1 MFDAFFY
8 LLRQYGLD
16 VSTTEWLT
24 VQQALSLGLHG
35 SSLTGFY
42 DLCRAI
48 LCKSES
54 EYDKFDQAF
63 EEYFYAVFYTA
74 TGRLRDDLP
83 EDVLAMLQRPNR
95 PDPLQYTHTLEEE
108 AQLAAL
114 RRRAMEEQEGT
125 PIYEDSQA
133 QLEGEVF
140 DGSHNIRPDDLPQ
153 GNPEIIQVVR
163 KPRRK
168 PGHALPLWNFKDF
181 REDNVLNIRQF
192 QMAFR
197 RLCLYSDQF
206 GPEVE
211 LDIQRTVHDTCQK
224 GGLLQIRQKKPRR
237 NAIKVLMFIDCGGT
251 MTPYH
256 ALCSRLFQAVSRS
269 NRFKDLKIYYFHNCI
284 DEYLYTNPTLRL
296 KYEVSTKKVLRECDK
311 DYKVIFVGD
320 ATMDVNELLYPP
332 AEVTR
337 NNQGF
342 SGQDWLNYILK
353 RYRSTVWLTPVLRKK
368 GSCMGTWGAAY
379 DIITDLFQMYPLTVK
394 GLEDAMEQLMVQKYK
409 EHSTITRL

>member
-1 MFDAFFY
+1 MFDEFFY

-24 VQQALSLGLHG
+24 VQQALSLGLHR

-63 EEYFYAVFYTA
+63 EEYFYDVFYTA

-140 DGSHNIRPDDLPQ
+140 DGSHDIRPDDLPQ
-153 GNPEIIQVVR
+153 ANPDVIQVVR

-181 REDNVLNIRQF
+181 REDTVLNIRQF
-192 QMAFR
+192 QLAFR

-211 LDIQRTVHDTCQK
+211 LDIQRTIHDTCQK

-237 NAIKVLMFIDCGGT
+237 NAIKVLMFIDSGGT

-256 ALCSRLFQAVSRS
+256 DLCSRLFQAVSRS

-296 KYEVSTKKVLRECDK
+296 KYEVSTQKVLRECDK

-320 ATMDVNELLYPP
+320 ATMDVNELIYPP

-353 RYRSTVWLTPVLRKK
+353 RYRSTVWLTPILRKK
-368 GSCMGTWGAAY
+368 GTCMGTWGAAY

-394 GLEDAMEQLMVQKYK
+394 GLEDAMEQLMVQ
-409 EHSTITRL
+409 R

>member
-54 EYDKFDQAF
+54 EYDKFDQVF
-63 EEYFYAVFYTA
+63 EEYFYDVFYTA

-181 REDNVLNIRQF
+181 REDNILNIRQF

-320 ATMDVNELLYPP
+320 ATMDVNELIYPP

-394 GLEDAMEQLMVQKYK
+394 GLEDAMEQLMVQK
-409 EHSTITRL
+409 

>member
-1 MFDAFFY
+1 MFDEFFY

-24 VQQALSLGLHG
+24 VQQALSLGLHR

-63 EEYFYAVFYTA
+63 EEYFYDVFYTA

-153 GNPEIIQVVR
+153 ANPDVIQVVR

-211 LDIQRTVHDTCQK
+211 LDIQRTIHDTCQK

-237 NAIKVLMFIDCGGT
+237 NAIKVLMFIDSGGT

-256 ALCSRLFQAVSRS
+256 DLCSRLFQAVSRS

-296 KYEVSTKKVLRECDK
+296 KYEVSTQKVLRECDK

-320 ATMDVNELLYPP
+320 ATMDVNELIYPP

-353 RYRSTVWLTPVLRKK
+353 RYRSTVWLTPILRKK
-368 GSCMGTWGAAY
+368 GTCMGTWGAAY

-394 GLEDAMEQLMVQKYK
+394 GLEDAMEQLMVQK
-409 EHSTITRL
+409 

>member
-63 EEYFYAVFYTA
+63 EEYFYDVFYTA

-108 AQLAAL
+108 ALLAAL

-211 LDIQRTVHDTCQK
+211 LDIQRTIHDTCQK

-320 ATMDVNELLYPP
+320 ATMDVNELIYPP

-394 GLEDAMEQLMVQKYK
+394 GLEDAMEQLMVQK
-409 EHSTITRL
+409 

>member
-1 MFDAFFY
+1 MFDEFFY

-24 VQQALSLGLHG
+24 VQQALSLGLHR

-63 EEYFYAVFYTA
+63 EEFFYDVFYTA

-95 PDPLQYTHTLEEE
+95 PDPLQYTHTLEAE
-108 AQLAAL
+108 AHLLEL

-211 LDIQRTVHDTCQK
+211 LDIQRTIHDTCQK

-237 NAIKVLMFIDCGGT
+237 NAIKVLMFIDSGGT

-256 ALCSRLFQAVSRS
+256 DLCSRLFQAVSRS

-296 KYEVSTKKVLRECDK
+296 KYEVSTQKVLRECDK

-320 ATMDVNELLYPP
+320 ATMDVNELIYPP

-353 RYRSTVWLTPVLRKK
+353 RYRSTVWLTPILRKK
-368 GSCMGTWGAAY
+368 GTCMGTWGAAY

-394 GLEDAMEQLMVQKYK
+394 GLEDAMDQLMVQK
-409 EHSTITRL
+409 

>member
-63 EEYFYAVFYTA
+63 EEYFYDVFYTA

-394 GLEDAMEQLMVQKYK
+394 GLEDAMEQLMVQK
-409 EHSTITRL
+409 

>member
-1 MFDAFFY
+1 MFDEFFY

-24 VQQALSLGLHG
+24 VQQALSLGLHR

-63 EEYFYAVFYTA
+63 EEYFYDVFYTA

-140 DGSHNIRPDDLPQ
+140 DGSHDIRPDDLPQ
-153 GNPEIIQVVR
+153 ANPDVIQVVR

-211 LDIQRTVHDTCQK
+211 LDIQRTIHDTCQK

-237 NAIKVLMFIDCGGT
+237 NAIKVLMFIDSGGT

-256 ALCSRLFQAVSRS
+256 DLCSRLFQAVSRS

-296 KYEVSTKKVLRECDK
+296 KYEVSTQKVLRECDK

-320 ATMDVNELLYPP
+320 ATMDVNELIYPP

-353 RYRSTVWLTPVLRKK
+353 RYRSTVWLTPILRKK
-368 GSCMGTWGAAY
+368 GTCMGTWGAAY

-394 GLEDAMEQLMVQKYK
+394 GLEDAMEQLMVQK
-409 EHSTITRL
+409 

>member
-95 PDPLQYTHTLEEE
+95 PDPLQYAHTLEEE

-114 RRRAMEEQEGT
+114 RRRAMEEQAGT

-211 LDIQRTVHDTCQK
+211 LDIRRTVHDTCQK

-394 GLEDAMEQLMVQKYK
+394 GLEDAMEQLMVQK
-409 EHSTITRL
+409 

>member
-63 EEYFYAVFYTA
+63 EEYFYDVFYTA

-206 GPEVE
+206 GPKVE

-256 ALCSRLFQAVSRS
+256 ALCSRLFQAVGRS

-394 GLEDAMEQLMVQKYK
+394 GLEDAMERLMVQK
-409 EHSTITRL
+409 

>member
-1 MFDAFFY
+1 MFDEFFY

-24 VQQALSLGLHG
+24 VQQALSLGLHR

-63 EEYFYAVFYTA
+63 EEFFYDVFYTA

-95 PDPLQYTHTLEEE
+95 PDALQYTHTLEEE

-140 DGSHNIRPDDLPQ
+140 DGSHDIRPDDLPQ
-153 GNPEIIQVVR
+153 ANPDVIQVVR

-211 LDIQRTVHDTCQK
+211 LDIQRTIHDTCQK

-237 NAIKVLMFIDCGGT
+237 NAIKVLMFIDSGGT

-256 ALCSRLFQAVSRS
+256 DLCSRLFQAVSRS

-296 KYEVSTKKVLRECDK
+296 KYEVSTQKVLRECDK

-320 ATMDVNELLYPP
+320 ATMDVNELIYPP

-353 RYRSTVWLTPVLRKK
+353 RYRSTVWLTPILRKK
-368 GSCMGTWGAAY
+368 GTCMGTWGAAY

-394 GLEDAMEQLMVQKYK
+394 GLEDAMEQLMVQK
-409 EHSTITRL
+409 

>member
-1 MFDAFFY
+1 
-8 LLRQYGLD
+8 
-16 VSTTEWLT
+16 
-24 VQQALSLGLHG
+24 
-35 SSLTGFY
+35 
-42 DLCRAI
+42 
-48 LCKSES
+48 
-54 EYDKFDQAF
+54 
-63 EEYFYAVFYTA
+63 
-74 TGRLRDDLP
+74 
-83 EDVLAMLQRPNR
+83 MLQRPNR

-108 AQLAAL
+108 ALLAAL

-353 RYRSTVWLTPVLRKK
+353 RYRSTVWLPPVLRKK

-394 GLEDAMEQLMVQKYK
+394 GLEDAMEQLMVQK
-409 EHSTITRL
+409 

>member
-1 MFDAFFY
+1 MFDEFFY

-24 VQQALSLGLHG
+24 VQQALSLGLHR

-63 EEYFYAVFYTA
+63 EEFFYDVFYTA

-95 PDPLQYTHTLEEE
+95 PDPLQYTHTLEAE
-108 AQLAAL
+108 AHLLEL

-140 DGSHNIRPDDLPQ
+140 DGSHDIRPDDLPQ
-153 GNPEIIQVVR
+153 ANPDVIQVVR

-211 LDIQRTVHDTCQK
+211 LDIQRTIHDTCQK
-224 GGLLQIRQKKPRR
+224 AGILQIRYKKPRR
-237 NAIKVLMFIDCGGT
+237 NTIKVLLLIDSGGS
-251 MTPYH
+251 MDYH
-256 ALCSRLFQAVSRS
+256 SQLCSRLFQAASRS
-269 NRFKDLKIYYFHNCI
+269 NRFKELRVYYFHNCPKA
-284 DEYLYTNPTLRL
+284 YLYTNPTLEK
-296 KYEVSTKKVLRECDK
+296 KYQVPMETVLRNCDK
-311 DYKVIFVGD
+311 DFKVLLLGD
-320 ATMDVNELLYPP
+320 ATMDIDDLIQPP
-332 AEVTR
+332 YFETKDNKGYTGV
-337 NNQGF
+337 
-342 SGQDWLNYILK
+342 DWLHYILQ
-353 RYRSTVWLTPVLRKK
+353 RYSHTAWLNPRPTTRPVIFGKESYSLLCK
-368 GSCMGTWGAAY
+368 MF
-379 DIITDLFQMYPLTVK
+379 DMYPLTIA
-394 GLEDAMEQLMVQKYK
+394 GLESALKKLMVR
-409 EHSTITRL
+409 E

>member
-1 MFDAFFY
+1 MFDEFFY

-24 VQQALSLGLHG
+24 VQQALSLGLHR

-63 EEYFYAVFYTA
+63 EEFFYDVFYTA

-95 PDPLQYTHTLEEE
+95 PDPLQYTHTLEAE
-108 AQLAAL
+108 AHLLEL

-133 QLEGEVF
+133 QLEGEGF
-140 DGSHNIRPDDLPQ
+140 DGSHDIRPDDLPQ
-153 GNPEIIQVVR
+153 ANPDVIQVVR

-211 LDIQRTVHDTCQK
+211 LDIQRTIHDTCQK

-237 NAIKVLMFIDCGGT
+237 NAIKVLMFIDSGGT

-256 ALCSRLFQAVSRS
+256 DLCSRLFQAVSRS

-296 KYEVSTKKVLRECDK
+296 KYEVSTQKVLRECDK

-320 ATMDVNELLYPP
+320 ATMDVNELIYPP

-353 RYRSTVWLTPVLRKK
+353 RYRSTVWLTPILRKT
-368 GSCMGTWGAAY
+368 GTCMGTWGAAY

-394 GLEDAMEQLMVQKYK
+394 GLEDAMEQLMVQK
-409 EHSTITRL
+409 

>member
-63 EEYFYAVFYTA
+63 EEYFYDVFYTA

-394 GLEDAMEQLMVQKYK
+394 GLEDAMERLMVQK
-409 EHSTITRL
+409 

>member
-1 MFDAFFY
+1 MFDEFFY

-24 VQQALSLGLHG
+24 VQQALSLGLHR

-63 EEYFYAVFYTA
+63 EEFFYDVFYTA

-95 PDPLQYTHTLEEE
+95 PDPLQYTHTLEAE
-108 AQLAAL
+108 AHLLEL

-140 DGSHNIRPDDLPQ
+140 DGSHDIRPDDLPQ
-153 GNPEIIQVVR
+153 GNPDVIQVVR

-211 LDIQRTVHDTCQK
+211 LDIQRTIHDTCQK

-237 NAIKVLMFIDCGGT
+237 NAIKVLMFIDSGGT

-256 ALCSRLFQAVSRS
+256 DLCSRLFQAVSRS

-296 KYEVSTKKVLRECDK
+296 KYEVSTQKLLRECDK

-320 ATMDVNELLYPP
+320 ATMDVNELIYPP

-353 RYRSTVWLTPVLRKK
+353 RYRSTVWLTPILRKK
-368 GSCMGTWGAAY
+368 GTCMGTWGAAY

-394 GLEDAMEQLMVQKYK
+394 GLEDAMEQLMVQK
-409 EHSTITRL
+409 

>member
-63 EEYFYAVFYTA
+63 EEYFYDVFYTA

-163 KPRRK
+163 KPHRK

-394 GLEDAMEQLMVQKYK
+394 GLENAMEQLMVQK
-409 EHSTITRL
+409 

>member
-8 LLRQYGLD
+8 LLRQYSLD

-63 EEYFYAVFYTA
+63 EEYFYDVFYTA

-224 GGLLQIRQKKPRR
+224 GGLLQIRPKKPRR

-394 GLEDAMEQLMVQKYK
+394 GLEDAMEQLMVQK
-409 EHSTITRL
+409 

>member
-1 MFDAFFY
+1 MFDEFFY

-24 VQQALSLGLHG
+24 VQQALSLGLHR

-63 EEYFYAVFYTA
+63 EEYFYDVFYTA

-140 DGSHNIRPDDLPQ
+140 DGSHDIRPDDLPQ
-153 GNPEIIQVVR
+153 ANPDVIQVVR

-211 LDIQRTVHDTCQK
+211 LDIQRTIHDTCQK

-237 NAIKVLMFIDCGGT
+237 NAIKVLMFIDSGGT

-256 ALCSRLFQAVSRS
+256 DLCSRLFQAVSRS

-296 KYEVSTKKVLRECDK
+296 KYEVSTLKVLRECDK

-320 ATMDVNELLYPP
+320 ATMDVNELIYPP

-337 NNQGF
+337 HNQGL

-353 RYRSTVWLTPVLRKK
+353 RYRSTVWLTPILRKK
-368 GSCMGTWGAAY
+368 GTCMGTWGAAY

-394 GLEDAMEQLMVQKYK
+394 GLEDAMEQLMVQK
-409 EHSTITRL
+409 

>member
-1 MFDAFFY
+1 MFDEFFY

-24 VQQALSLGLHG
+24 VQQALSLGLHR

-63 EEYFYAVFYTA
+63 EEYFYDVFYTA

-114 RRRAMEEQEGT
+114 RRRAREEQEGT

-394 GLEDAMEQLMVQKYK
+394 GLEDAMEQLMVQK
-409 EHSTITRL
+409 

>member
-54 EYDKFDQAF
+54 EYDKFDQVF
-63 EEYFYAVFYTA
+63 EEYFYDVFYTA

-181 REDNVLNIRQF
+181 REDNILNIRQF

-320 ATMDVNELLYPP
+320 ATMDVNELIYPP

-353 RYRSTVWLTPVLRKK
+353 RYRSTVWLTPVLRKRAAA
-368 GSCMGTWGAAY
+368 WAPGAQPM
-379 DIITDLFQMYPLTVK
+379 TSSLTC
-394 GLEDAMEQLMVQKYK
+394 
-409 EHSTITRL
+409 SRCIP

>member
-394 GLEDAMEQLMVQKYK
+394 GLEDAMEQLMVQK
-409 EHSTITRL
+409 

>member
-1 MFDAFFY
+1 MFDEFFY

-42 DLCRAI
+42 DLCRAT

-63 EEYFYAVFYTA
+63 EEYFYDVFYTA
-74 TGRLRDDLP
+74 TGMLRDDLP
-83 EDVLAMLQRPNR
+83 EDVLALLQRPNR

-108 AQLAAL
+108 AHLAEL

-206 GPEVE
+206 GSEVE

-320 ATMDVNELLYPP
+320 ATMDVNELIYPP

-394 GLEDAMEQLMVQKYK
+394 GLEDAMEQLMVQK
-409 EHSTITRL
+409 

>member
-1 MFDAFFY
+1 MFDEFFY

-24 VQQALSLGLHG
+24 VQQALSLGLHR

-42 DLCRAI
+42 DLCRAV

-63 EEYFYAVFYTA
+63 EDFFSDVFYDPNGVPRA
-74 TGRLRDDLP
+74 DLP
-83 EDVLAMLQRPNR
+83 AELLELLQRPGR
-95 PDPLQYTHTLEEE
+95 ADPLQYTHSLEEE
-108 AQLAAL
+108 AHLAQL
-114 RRRAMEEQEGT
+114 RHRAMAEQEGT
-125 PIYEDSQA
+125 PMYEDSQA
-133 QLEGEVF
+133 QLDGDVF
-140 DGSHNIRPDDLPQ
+140 QGSHDIRPDDLPQ
-153 GNPEIIQVVR
+153 LDPNLIRVVR

-197 RLCLYSDQF
+197 KLCLYSDQF
-206 GPEVE
+206 GQEEE
-211 LDIQRTVHDTCQK
+211 LDIPRTIHDTCQK

-237 NAIKVLMFIDCGGT
+237 NSVKVLMFIDCGGT

-256 ALCSRLFQAVSRS
+256 ELCSRLFQAVSRS
-269 NRFKDLKIYYFHNCI
+269 NRFRDLKIYYFHNCI

-296 KYEVSTKKVLRECDK
+296 KYEVSTQKVLRECDK
-311 DYKVIFVGD
+311 DYRVIFVGD
-320 ATMDVNELLYPP
+320 ATMDVNELIYPP
-332 AEVTR
+332 AEITR

-342 SGQDWLNYILK
+342 SGQDWLNYIIK

-379 DIITDLFQMYPLTVK
+379 DIIMDLFQMYPLTVK
-394 GLEDAMEQLMVQKYK
+394 GLEDAMEHLMAPQ
-409 EHSTITRL
+409 

>member
-1 MFDAFFY
+1 MFDEFFY

-24 VQQALSLGLHG
+24 VQQALSLGLHR

-63 EEYFYAVFYTA
+63 EEYFYDVFYTA

-125 PIYEDSQA
+125 PIYDDSQA

-140 DGSHNIRPDDLPQ
+140 DGSHDIRPDDLPQ
-153 GNPEIIQVVR
+153 ANPDVIQVVR

-211 LDIQRTVHDTCQK
+211 LDIQRTIHDTCQK

-237 NAIKVLMFIDCGGT
+237 NAIKVLMFIDSGGT

-256 ALCSRLFQAVSRS
+256 DLCSRLFQAVSRS

-296 KYEVSTKKVLRECDK
+296 KYEVSTQKVLRECDK

-320 ATMDVNELLYPP
+320 ATMDVNELIYPP

-353 RYRSTVWLTPVLRKK
+353 RYRSTVWLTPILRKK
-368 GSCMGTWGAAY
+368 GTCMGTWGAAY

-394 GLEDAMEQLMVQKYK
+394 GLEDAMEQLMVQ
-409 EHSTITRL
+409 R

>member
-1 MFDAFFY
+1 MFDEFFY

-24 VQQALSLGLHG
+24 VQQALSLGLHR

-63 EEYFYAVFYTA
+63 EEYFYDVFYTA

-140 DGSHNIRPDDLPQ
+140 DGSHDIRPDDLPQ
-153 GNPEIIQVVR
+153 ANPDVIQVVR

-211 LDIQRTVHDTCQK
+211 LDIQRTIHDTCQK

-237 NAIKVLMFIDCGGT
+237 NAIKVLMFIDSGGT

-256 ALCSRLFQAVSRS
+256 DLCSRLFQAVSRS

-296 KYEVSTKKVLRECDK
+296 KYEVSTLKVLRECDK

-320 ATMDVNELLYPP
+320 ATMDVNELIYPP

-353 RYRSTVWLTPVLRKK
+353 RYRSTVWLTPILRKK
-368 GSCMGTWGAAY
+368 GTCMGTWGAAY

-394 GLEDAMEQLMVQKYK
+394 GLEDAMEQLMVQK
-409 EHSTITRL
+409 

>member
-1 MFDAFFY
+1 MFDEFFY

-24 VQQALSLGLHG
+24 VQQALSLGLHR

-63 EEYFYAVFYTA
+63 EEFFYDVFYTA

-140 DGSHNIRPDDLPQ
+140 DGSHDIRPDDLPQ
-153 GNPEIIQVVR
+153 ANPDVIQVVR

-211 LDIQRTVHDTCQK
+211 LDIQRTIHDTCQK

-237 NAIKVLMFIDCGGT
+237 NAIKVLMFIDSGGT

-256 ALCSRLFQAVSRS
+256 DLCSRLFQAVSRS

-296 KYEVSTKKVLRECDK
+296 KYEVSTQKVLRECDK

-320 ATMDVNELLYPP
+320 ATMDVNELIYPP

-337 NNQGF
+337 NNQCF

-353 RYRSTVWLTPVLRKK
+353 RYRSTVWLTPILRKK
-368 GSCMGTWGAAY
+368 GTCMGTWGAAY

-394 GLEDAMEQLMVQKYK
+394 GLEDAMEQLMVQK
-409 EHSTITRL
+409 

>member
-1 MFDAFFY
+1 MFDEFFY

-63 EEYFYAVFYTA
+63 EEYFYDVFYTA

-108 AQLAAL
+108 AQLTAL

-320 ATMDVNELLYPP
+320 ATMDVNELIYPP
-332 AEVTR
+332 VEVTR

-394 GLEDAMEQLMVQKYK
+394 GLEDAMEHLMVQK
-409 EHSTITRL
+409 

>member
-1 MFDAFFY
+1 MFDEFFY

-24 VQQALSLGLHG
+24 VQQALSLGLHR

-63 EEYFYAVFYTA
+63 EEYFYDVFYTA

-140 DGSHNIRPDDLPQ
+140 DGSHDIRPDDLPQ
-153 GNPEIIQVVR
+153 ANPDVIQVVR

-211 LDIQRTVHDTCQK
+211 LDIQRTIHDTCQK

-237 NAIKVLMFIDCGGT
+237 NAIKVLMFIDSGGT

-256 ALCSRLFQAVSRS
+256 DLCSRLFQAVSRS
-269 NRFKDLKIYYFHNCI
+269 NRFKDLKIYYFQNCI

-296 KYEVSTKKVLRECDK
+296 KYEVSTQKVLRECDK

-320 ATMDVNELLYPP
+320 ATMDVNELIYPP

-353 RYRSTVWLTPVLRKK
+353 RYRSTVWLTPILRKK
-368 GSCMGTWGAAY
+368 GTCMGTWGAAY

-394 GLEDAMEQLMVQKYK
+394 GLEDAMEQLMVQK
-409 EHSTITRL
+409 

>member
-63 EEYFYAVFYTA
+63 EEYFYDVFYTA
-74 TGRLRDDLP
+74 TGRLRDDPP

-394 GLEDAMEQLMVQKYK
+394 GLEDAMEQLMVQK
-409 EHSTITRL
+409 

>member
-74 TGRLRDDLP
+74 AGRLRDDLP

-320 ATMDVNELLYPP
+320 ATMDVNELIYPP

-394 GLEDAMEQLMVQKYK
+394 GLEDAMEQLMVQK
-409 EHSTITRL
+409 

>member
-1 MFDAFFY
+1 MFDDFFY

-63 EEYFYAVFYTA
+63 EEYFYDVFYTA

-108 AQLAAL
+108 ALLAAL

-206 GPEVE
+206 GSEVE

-320 ATMDVNELLYPP
+320 ATMDVNELIYPP

-394 GLEDAMEQLMVQKYK
+394 GLEDAMEQLMVQK
-409 EHSTITRL
+409 

>member
-1 MFDAFFY
+1 MFDEFFY

-24 VQQALSLGLHG
+24 VQQALSLGLHR

-63 EEYFYAVFYTA
+63 EEYFYDVFYTA

-140 DGSHNIRPDDLPQ
+140 DGSHDIRPDDLPQ
-153 GNPEIIQVVR
+153 ANPDVIQVVR

-211 LDIQRTVHDTCQK
+211 LDIQRTIHDTCQK

-237 NAIKVLMFIDCGGT
+237 NAIKVLMFIDSGGT

-256 ALCSRLFQAVSRS
+256 DLCSRLFQAVSRS

-296 KYEVSTKKVLRECDK
+296 KYEVSTQKVLRECDK

-320 ATMDVNELLYPP
+320 ATMDVNELIYPP

-353 RYRSTVWLTPVLRKK
+353 RYRSTVWITPILRKK
-368 GSCMGTWGAAY
+368 GTCMGTWGAAY

-394 GLEDAMEQLMVQKYK
+394 GLEDAMEQLMVQ
-409 EHSTITRL
+409 R

>member
-24 VQQALSLGLHG
+24 VQQALSLGLHV

-63 EEYFYAVFYTA
+63 EEYFYDVFYTA

-394 GLEDAMEQLMVQKYK
+394 GLEDAMEQLMVQK
-409 EHSTITRL
+409 

>member
-63 EEYFYAVFYTA
+63 EEYFYDVFYTA

-108 AQLAAL
+108 ALLAAL

-206 GPEVE
+206 GSEVE

-320 ATMDVNELLYPP
+320 ATMDVNELIYPP

-394 GLEDAMEQLMVQKYK
+394 GLEDAMEQLMVQK
-409 EHSTITRL
+409 

>member
-1 MFDAFFY
+1 MFDEFFY

-24 VQQALSLGLHG
+24 VQQALSLGLHR

-63 EEYFYAVFYTA
+63 EEYFYDVFYTA

-95 PDPLQYTHTLEEE
+95 PDPLQYTHTLEAE
-108 AQLAAL
+108 AHLLEL

-140 DGSHNIRPDDLPQ
+140 DGSHDIRPDDLPQ
-153 GNPEIIQVVR
+153 ANPDVIQVVR

-211 LDIQRTVHDTCQK
+211 LDIQRTIHDTCQK

-237 NAIKVLMFIDCGGT
+237 NAIKVLMFIDSGGT

-256 ALCSRLFQAVSRS
+256 DLCSRLFQAVSRS

-296 KYEVSTKKVLRECDK
+296 KYEVSTQKVLRECDK

-320 ATMDVNELLYPP
+320 ATMDVNELIYPP

-353 RYRSTVWLTPVLRKK
+353 RYRSTVWLTPILRKK
-368 GSCMGTWGAAY
+368 GTCMGTWGAAY

-394 GLEDAMEQLMVQKYK
+394 GLEDAMEQLMVQK
-409 EHSTITRL
+409 

>member
-1 MFDAFFY
+1 MFDDFFY

-63 EEYFYAVFYTA
+63 EEYFYDVFYTA

-394 GLEDAMEQLMVQKYK
+394 GLEDAMEQLMVQK
-409 EHSTITRL
+409 